1 METKEKRRIS
11 DGGYMLV
18 RLTEICQNN
27 MLTNKK
33 NAYTL
38 REVFINPEH
47 VIMIREEARMEQLK
61 EQGVLPENLN
71 DGHRFTKL
79 TINRGHTGTEI
90 VVVGAPDI
98 IEKSLNQ
105 NKKLIRG

>member
-1 METKEKRRIS
+1 
-11 DGGYMLV
+11 MLV

-27 MLTNKK
+27 MLTSKK
-33 NAYTL
+33 QAYTL

-47 VIMIREEARMEQLK
+47 VVMIREEARMQRIN
-61 EQGVLPENLN
+61 EQGDLPDNLSE
-71 DGHRFTKL
+71 GHRFTKL

-90 VVVGAPDI
+90 VVVGAPDT